1 MRSALIWAILL
12 TAVTLSAPCGAD
24 ASTPLTNRDVID
36 MVAAGLPESTI
47 LLSIKQS
54 PAGYSTSPQ
63 DLIALKKAG
72 VSPAVMDAMMKAG
85 AGAGSSATTGGDD
98 ALVPSAYGQYAVA
111 AGKLQALPTTPVDL
125 VFGIKLVDGG
135 VAADG
140 FKSDREAAV
149 IEDLNPKFIVYAHQL
164 DPRQVKLARL
174 KLVETMTAWQFNVR
188 GSDPGPFQAIYG
200 VSPNKVID
208 VNLLRAAEPIGLAIE
223 PVVGRAGMYRF
234 TLQRP
239 LQRGEHYAL
248 YMGDG
253 LHDIDYLVTAKLNR
267 ASVHAVFFATPGV
280 RPASADTLSTQ
291 LTALL
296 RRPAAVSGPAAKSHA
311 DVNRGVAFEYPAMFE
326 LAEGKMPVVA
336 WLTARDA
343 GVSGATSVRI
353 SVTYAKQPE
362 SSKSVNLD
370 SAVKETLE
378 GTRAA
383 LGNASIA
390 GPFATTL
397 AGAEARIFVV
407 QGREEGVMKQK
418 AVTVGFVNNSLLGVV
433 LHATPETFDSAWDS
447 YQKVKDSYTVTE
459 KSFVVR

>member
-12 TAVTLSAPCGAD
+12 TAVTVSAPCGAE

-54 PAGYSTSPQ
+54 PAGFSTSPQ

-85 AGAGSSATTGGDD
+85 AGAGSSAATGGTD

-140 FKSDREAAV
+140 FKSDREATV
-149 IEDLNPKFIVYAHQL
+149 IEDLNPKFFVYAHQL

-248 YMGDG
+248 YMGDA
-253 LHDIDYLVTAKLNR
+253 LHDIEYLVTEKLNR
-267 ASVHAVFFATPGV
+267 APVHAVLFKTPGGPSASGSSSNAAANDNQSAGYRNCV
-280 RPASADTLSTQ
+280 SLGTPPESCATLYPPTSGGGGTAAGTSAGESPAASTA
-291 LTALL
+291 TTPIVGTWSG
-296 RRPAAVSGPAAKSHA
+296 RIRSGMIGSDVVISVKPAAVGAVAGRADYINYLVPSDSPLHLYCSSELTLREAKPGSYTFQE
-311 DVNRGVAFEYPAMFE
+311 RMI
-326 LAEGKMPVVA
+326 
-336 WLTARDA
+336 DA
-343 GVSGATSVRI
+343 GSRSICPIRDLIRLSLTEGASV
-353 SVTYAKQPE
+353 
-362 SSKSVNLD
+362 
-370 SAVKETLE
+370 
-378 GTRAA
+378 
-383 LGNASIA
+383 
-390 GPFATTL
+390 
-397 AGAEARIFVV
+397 AEAQWARS
-407 QGREEGVMKQK
+407 GSPDK
-418 AVTVGFVNNSLLGVV
+418 ASYRGT
-433 LHATPETFDSAWDS
+433 LH
-447 YQKVKDSYTVTE
+447 KK
-459 KSFVVR
+459 